1 MFVMLFASGLNKH
14 WCRCNSKYIS
24 EKVLEYFGLI
34 SCKMMVSHISDG
46 DEDDEAYDDDQGNDR
61 MQTTETFLSA
71 GTSTE
76 V

>member
-1 MFVMLFASGLNKH
+1 MFVMLFANGLNKH
-14 WCRCNSKYIS
+14 LWRGTIKYTN
-24 EKVLEYFGLI
+24 EKVSEYFGLI